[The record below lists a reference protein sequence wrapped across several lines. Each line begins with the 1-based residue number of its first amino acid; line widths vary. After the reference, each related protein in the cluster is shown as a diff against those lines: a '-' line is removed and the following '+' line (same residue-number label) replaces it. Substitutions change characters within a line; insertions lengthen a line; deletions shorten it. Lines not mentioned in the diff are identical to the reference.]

1 MVHETIELWGRG
13 EYRGEVGDGFAPS
26 IETYVLDGGQRRGAV
41 LICPGGGYGYLSP
54 REAEPVALQFN
65 AAGYHAFI
73 LSYSVAPRRYPL
85 SLLDASKAICLLR
98 SRADAWKIH
107 PGRIALCGFSAG
119 AHLAASLGVY
129 WDKPVTQEAA
139 PTATS
144 AAPGAASAA
153 ATEAAPGAA
162 SAAAPGKPEAAP
174 TAPGG
179 RARGIKGLEPGYNR
193 PDALILSYPVITS
206 GPFAH
211 RGSFENLLGSDPSA
225 ELLEEVSLELHVSEK
240 KRRRPSSGT
249 RTRTKRCP
257 WRTASSSP
265 AHCALM
271 GCRSNSTF
279 TQRVRMG
286 FRSRP
291 RKPATIGTTRIP
303 TLLPGCISARSGW
316 ANCLGNRAGAALTV
330 PISLTALTA
339 LIAAAHRRALRLL
352 DAPRLPPPEF
362 P

>member
-240 KRRRPSSGT
+240 TPPTFLWHTYADEAVPLENSLLFAGALRAHGVPFELHVYPEGSHGLSLATEETSDDRHDPN
-249 RTRTKRCP
+249 P
-257 WRTASSSP
+257 HASSWMYL
-265 AHCALM
+265 C
-271 GCRSNSTF
+271 TE
-279 TQRVRMG
+279 
-286 FRSRP
+286 
-291 RKPATIGTTRIP
+291 
-303 TLLPGCISARSGW
+303 W
-316 ANCLGNRAGAALTV
+316 LGELFG
-330 PISLTALTA
+330 
-339 LIAAAHRRALRLL
+339 
-352 DAPRLPPPEF
+352 E
-362 P
+362 

>member
-240 KRRRPSSGT
+240 NAADLPLAHVRGRSGALGEQPPLRRRT
-249 RTRTKRCP
+249 
-257 WRTASSSP
+257 
-265 AHCALM
+265 
-271 GCRSNSTF
+271 
-279 TQRVRMG
+279 
-286 FRSRP
+286 
-291 RKPATIGTTRIP
+291 
-303 TLLPGCISARSGW
+303 ARSW
-316 ANCLGNRAGAALTV
+316 GAVRT
-330 PISLTALTA
+330 
-339 LIAAAHRRALRLL
+339 
-352 DAPRLPPPEF
+352 PRLPRGFAWAFARDRGNQRRSARPESPRF
-362 P
+362 FLDVSLHRVAG